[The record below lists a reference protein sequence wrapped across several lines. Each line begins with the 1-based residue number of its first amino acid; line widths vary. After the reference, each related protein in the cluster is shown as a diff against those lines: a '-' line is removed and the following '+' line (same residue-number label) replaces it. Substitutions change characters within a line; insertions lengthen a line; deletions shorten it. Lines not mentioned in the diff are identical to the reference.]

1 MLSAEGNF
9 FMATNS
15 NLGKNSRLHLLGAM
29 LLLWCA
35 AICGRLVYLQI
46 FRYGGFVKQAEHQQ
60 QREIPL
66 SAKRGV
72 IYDRSGKELAMSVL
86 VDSAFAVPSEV
97 KDLPTAVSLITRITR
112 DDHNVVLADCRN
124 HKTFCWVARKA
135 DDETIER
142 IKSLNLQGIHFQK
155 EPKRFYPARDLAAQ
169 VVGTVGMEDV
179 GQSGIEHAFDE
190 EMRGRAGKMFISV
203 DARRQWFSDVE
214 KQPEPGASLVLTI
227 DKNIQYIAEKELDQA
242 IHDTQAIA
250 GTVIVENP
258 HTGEI
263 LALANR
269 PTFNPN
275 LRKEITPNAL
285 TNRAVSYVYE
295 PGSTFKL
302 VTISAA
308 LEEKLTNPDE
318 VFDCQMG
325 SIVYNGM
332 RIRDSKPHGLL
343 PVWGVLA
350 ESSDVGAIKIAL
362 RLGEDRLYKYIRAY
376 GFGQQTGIEL
386 PGETRGLTKPVSRW
400 SKVSIAAISMG
411 QEIGISP
418 LQLSGLISTFA
429 NDGVWVAPCIV
440 AGTVGPNS
448 APQST
453 PQTVAFHPGAS
464 RRVISSYTAAEMRS
478 MMQKVVI
485 EGTGRKAILEGYTS
499 AGKTGAA
506 QKVDPATGAYSKTK
520 YIGSF
525 AGFAPVNNP
534 QIVVAVILD
543 SAVGL
548 HQGGQISAPVFR
560 RISQQVLEYLHV
572 PHDLPLA
579 PQHQL
584 LLAKTKD
591 KDLEEGTPDH
601 PGEPLETA
609 EVNSDSSD
617 GTKAPS
623 VARAT
628 LRQAQGRLS
637 PATAGADGNV
647 VQAAMREPVSSNAV
661 GGSSTQGNPSKTP
674 DAGTPAQAKLPST
687 GTVVLDVEQGGIE
700 VPLFVGKTVRGS
712 VEAAQDIGLELEA
725 VGSGVARQQTPVA
738 GTHVAAGARVTVQ
751 FGRKSQDLNHR
762 GHRVHR
768 GRRMNFSVP
777 LRVLCGKT
785 LRFDPQKNRVIR

>member
-1 MLSAEGNF
+1 
-9 FMATNS
+9 MAIQS
-15 NLGKNSRLHLLGAM
+15 SGKNSRLHLLSAV
-29 LLLWCA
+29 LVFWCV

-46 FRYGGFVKQAEHQQ
+46 FSYGRFVKQAGHQQ
-60 QREIPL
+60 QRAIPL
-66 SAKRGV
+66 AAKRGV

-86 VDSAFAVPSEV
+86 VDSAFAVPTEV
-97 KDLPTAVSLITRITR
+97 KDLPTLVSLITRITG
-112 DDHNVVLADCRN
+112 DDYNVVLADCRV

-135 DDETIER
+135 NDETIQR
-142 IKSLNLQGIHFQK
+142 INSLKLQGIHFQK

-169 VVGTVGMEDV
+169 VLGSVGMEDS
-179 GQSGIEHAFDE
+179 GQSGIEHEFDDE
-190 EMRGRAGKMFISV
+190 LRGRAGKMFISV
-203 DARRQWFSDVE
+203 DARRQWFADVE
-214 KQPEPGASLVLTI
+214 TQPDPGENLVLTI

-275 LRKEITPNAL
+275 ARKQITPGAL

-308 LEEKLTNPDE
+308 LEEKVTNPNE
-318 VFDCQMG
+318 LFDCQMG
-325 SIVYNGM
+325 AIVYNGM
-332 RIRDSKPHGLL
+332 RIRDSKPHGIL

-362 RLGEDRLYKYIRAY
+362 RLGEERFYKYIRAY

-418 LQLSGLISTFA
+418 IQLAGLISTFA
-429 NDGVWVAPCIV
+429 NDGVWVAPRILTGEV
-440 AGTVGPNS
+440 QPKG
-448 APQST
+448 T
-453 PQTVAFHPGAS
+453 PQTVAFHPGPS
-464 RRVISSYTAAEMRS
+464 HRVISPYTAAEMRS
-478 MMQKVVI
+478 MMQKVVL

-499 AGKTGAA
+499 AGKTGTA
-506 QKVDPATGAYSKTK
+506 QKVDPATGVYSKTK

-548 HQGGQISAPVFR
+548 HQGGQISAPVFK
-560 RISQQVLEYLHV
+560 RITQQVLEYMHV

-584 LLAKTKD
+584 LMAKMKE

-601 PGEPLETA
+601 PGETLETA
-609 EVNSDSSD
+609 EVNSEPM
-617 GTKAPS
+617 KPS
-623 VARAT
+623 VAAGVARAP
-628 LRQAQGRLS
+628 S
-637 PATAGADGNV
+637 PANAEATGNV
-647 VQAAMREPVSSNAV
+647 VQAAVRETVSTIAPGSIEEAPAKNSDTAPV
-661 GGSSTQGNPSKTP
+661 
-674 DAGTPAQAKLPST
+674 KLPSS

-700 VPLFVGKTVRGS
+700 VPSFVGKTVRGA
-712 VEAAQDIGLELEA
+712 VETAQDIGLELDA
-725 VGSGVARQQTPVA
+725 VGSGVARQQTPAA

-751 FGRKSQDLNHR
+751 FGR
-762 GHRVHR
+762 
-768 GRRMNFSVP
+768 
-777 LRVLCGKT
+777 
-785 LRFDPQKNRVIR
+785 

>member
-1 MLSAEGNF
+1 M
-9 FMATNS
+9 TVNS
-15 NLGKNSRLHLLGAM
+15 NLGKNSRLYLLGAM
-29 LLLWCA
+29 LLFWCV

-46 FRYGGFVKQAEHQQ
+46 FRYGSFVKQAEHQQ
-60 QREIPL
+60 QRAIPL

-72 IYDRSGKELAMSVL
+72 IYDRAGKELAMSVL

-97 KDLPTAVSLITRITR
+97 KDLPTAVSLITRITG

-142 IKSLNLQGIHFQK
+142 IKSLHLQGIHFQK

-169 VVGTVGMEDV
+169 VIGSVGMEDS
-179 GQSGIEHAFDE
+179 GQSGIEHAFDDE
-190 EMRGRAGKMFISV
+190 LRGRAGKMFISV

-214 KQPEPGASLVLTI
+214 KQPEPGENLVLTI
-227 DKNIQYIAEKELDQA
+227 DKNIQYIAEKELEQA

-275 LRKEITPNAL
+275 LRKQITPAAL

-325 SIVYNGM
+325 AIVYNGM

-362 RLGEDRLYKYIRAY
+362 RLGEDRFYKYIRAY

-386 PGETRGLTKPVSRW
+386 PGETRGMTKPVSRW
-400 SKVSIAAISMG
+400 SRVSIAAISMG

-418 LQLSGLISTFA
+418 LQLAGLVSTFA
-429 NDGVWVAPCIV
+429 NDGVWVAPRIV
-440 AGTVGPNS
+440 AGKVE
-448 APQST
+448 PQGV

-478 MMQKVVI
+478 MMQKVVL

-499 AGKTGAA
+499 AGKTGTA
-506 QKVDPATGAYSKTK
+506 QKVDPATGVYSKTK

-525 AGFAPVNNP
+525 AGFAPLNNP

-560 RISQQVLEYLHV
+560 RVAQQVLEYLHT

-584 LLAKTKD
+584 LLAQARMKD

-601 PGEPLETA
+601 LGEPLETA
-609 EVNSDSSD
+609 EVNGDALQPTAGPAS
-617 GTKAPS
+617 A
-623 VARAT
+623 ARAPKPT
-628 LRQAQGRLS
+628 TSGNE
-637 PATAGADGNV
+637 GNV
-647 VQAAMREPVSSNAV
+647 VQAAMRQNEPVSTAKPA
-661 GGSSTQGNPSKTP
+661 GSPAASSP
-674 DAGTPAQAKLPST
+674 DAASGQTKQPSS

-700 VPLFVGKTVRGS
+700 VPSFVGKTVRGA
-712 VEAAQDIGLELEA
+712 VEAAQEAGLELEA
-725 VGSGVARQQTPVA
+725 VGSGVAREQSPPA
-738 GTHVAAGARVTVQ
+738 GTHVATGAHVTVQ
-751 FGRKSQDLNHR
+751 FGR
-762 GHRVHR
+762 
-768 GRRMNFSVP
+768 
-777 LRVLCGKT
+777 
-785 LRFDPQKNRVIR
+785 

>member
-1 MLSAEGNF
+1 
-9 FMATNS
+9 MAGNS
-15 NLGKNSRLHLLGAM
+15 NLAKNSRLYLLGAM
-29 LLLWCA
+29 LLFWCV

-46 FRYGGFVKQAEHQQ
+46 FRYGSFVKQAEHQQ

-72 IYDRSGKELAMSVL
+72 IYDRAGHELAMSVL
-86 VDSAFAVPSEV
+86 VDSAFAVPTEV
-97 KDLPTAVSLITRITR
+97 KDLPTAVSLITRITG

-142 IKSLNLQGIHFQK
+142 IKSLRLQGIHFQK

-169 VVGTVGMEDV
+169 VVGTVGMEDS
-179 GQSGIEHAFDE
+179 GQSGIEHAFDDE
-190 EMRGRAGKMFISV
+190 LRGRAGKMFISV

-214 KQPEPGASLVLTI
+214 KQPEPGQSLVLTI

-275 LRKEITPNAL
+275 LRKEITPGAL

-308 LEEKLTNPDE
+308 LEEKLTNPNE

-350 ESSDVGAIKIAL
+350 ESSDVGSIKIAL
-362 RLGEDRLYKYIRAY
+362 RLGEDRFYKYIRAF

-386 PGETRGLTKPVSRW
+386 PGETRGMTKSVSRW

-418 LQLSGLISTFA
+418 LQLAGLVSTFA
-429 NDGVWVAPCIV
+429 NDGVWVAPRIV
-440 AGTVGPNS
+440 AGKVE
-448 APQST
+448 PQGT

-478 MMQKVVI
+478 MMQKVVL

-499 AGKTGAA
+499 AGKTGTG

-520 YIGSF
+520 YVASF
-525 AGFAPVNNP
+525 AGFAPLNNP
-534 QIVVAVILD
+534 QIVVGVILD

-548 HQGGQISAPVFR
+548 HQGGQVSAPVFR
-560 RISQQVLEYLHV
+560 RVTQQVLEYLHT

-579 PQHQL
+579 PNHQL
-584 LLAKTKD
+584 LLAEAKMKD

-609 EVNSDSSD
+609 EVNGDS
-617 GTKAPS
+617 S
-623 VARAT
+623 VARAP
-628 LRQAQGRLS
+628 S
-637 PATAGADGNV
+637 PAVASGQGNV
-647 VQAAMREPVSSNAV
+647 VQAAMRQSETVSSKSGAASPYHESQQESA
-661 GGSSTQGNPSKTP
+661 SSYGAL
-674 DAGTPAQAKLPST
+674 DAADGQRLTT
-687 GTVVLDVEQGGIE
+687 GTVILEVEQGGIE
-700 VPLFVGKTVRGS
+700 VPSFVGKTVRGA
-712 VEAAQDIGLELEA
+712 VEAAQDAGLELEA
-725 VGSGVARQQTPVA
+725 VGSGLARQQSPPA
-738 GTHVAAGARVTVQ
+738 GTHVAAGAHVRVQ
-751 FGRKSQDLNHR
+751 FGR
-762 GHRVHR
+762 
-768 GRRMNFSVP
+768 
-777 LRVLCGKT
+777 
-785 LRFDPQKNRVIR
+785 

>member
-1 MLSAEGNF
+1 VPA
-9 FMATNS
+9 ANS
-15 NLGKNSRLHLLGAM
+15 NLSKNSRLYLLGA
-29 LLLWCA
+29 LLVFWCA
-35 AICGRLVYLQI
+35 TICLRLVYLQI
-46 FRYGGFVKQAEHQQ
+46 FCYGTFARQAEHQQ
-60 QREIPL
+60 QRAIPL

-72 IYDRSGKELAMSVL
+72 IYDRGGRELAMSVL

-97 KDLPTAVSLITRITR
+97 KDLPTAVSLITRITG
-112 DDHNVVLADCRN
+112 DDRNVVLADCRN

-135 DDETIER
+135 DDQTIER
-142 IKSLNLQGIHFQK
+142 IRSLNLQGIHFQK

-169 VVGTVGMEDV
+169 VLGSVGMEDA
-179 GQSGIEHAFDE
+179 GQSGIEHAFDDE
-190 EMRGRAGKMFISV
+190 LRGRSGKMLISV
-203 DARRQWFSDVE
+203 DARKQWYSSVE
-214 KQPEPGASLVLTI
+214 TQPEPGENLVLTI
-227 DKNIQYIAEKELDQA
+227 DKNIQYIAEKELEQA
-242 IHDTQAIA
+242 IHDTKAIA

-275 LRKEITPNAL
+275 LRKQITPGAL

-308 LEEKLTNPDE
+308 LEEKVTNPDE

-332 RIRDSKPHGLL
+332 RIRDAKPHGLL

-350 ESSDVGAIKIAL
+350 ESSDVGSIKIAL
-362 RLGEDRLYKYIRAY
+362 RLGEDRFYKYIRAY

-418 LQLSGLISTFA
+418 LQLSGLVSTFA
-429 NDGVWVAPCIV
+429 NDGIWVAPRIV
-440 AGTVGPNS
+440 AGRVE
-448 APQST
+448 PQGA
-453 PQTVAFHPGAS
+453 PQTVVFHPANS
-464 RRVISSYTAAEMRS
+464 RRVISSYTAAQMRS
-478 MMQKVVI
+478 MMEKVVLDAH
-485 EGTGRKAILEGYTS
+485 GTGRRAILEGYTS
-499 AGKTGAA
+499 AGKTGTA

-543 SAVGL
+543 SAVGQ
-548 HQGGQISAPVFR
+548 HQGGQVSAPVFR

-572 PHDLPLA
+572 AHDLPLA

-584 LLAKTKD
+584 LMASRTRD

-609 EVNSDSSD
+609 EMNDSAEPA
-617 GTKAPS
+617 KPS
-623 VARAT
+623 VARA
-628 LRQAQGRLS
+628 LL
-637 PATAGADGNV
+637 PATAGSGGNV
-647 VQAAMREPVSSNAV
+647 VPAAMREAVTSSPADAVAQLGVSL
-661 GGSSTQGNPSKTP
+661 T
-674 DAGTPAQAKLPST
+674 GTPAATAQSKLPST
-687 GTVVLDVEQGGIE
+687 GTVMLDVEQGGIE
-700 VPLFVGKTVRGS
+700 VPSFVGKTVRAA
-712 VEAAQDIGLELEA
+712 VEAAQDAGLELEA
-725 VGSGVARQQTPVA
+725 VGSGVARQQSPSA
-738 GTHVAAGARVTVQ
+738 GTHLAAGSRVTVQ
-751 FGRKSQDLNHR
+751 FGR
-762 GHRVHR
+762 
-768 GRRMNFSVP
+768 
-777 LRVLCGKT
+777 
-785 LRFDPQKNRVIR
+785 

>member
-1 MLSAEGNF
+1 MS
-9 FMATNS
+9 TTS
-15 NLGKNSRLHLLGAM
+15 KLGKNSRLYLLGAM
-29 LLLWCA
+29 LLFWCV

-46 FRYGGFVKQAEHQQ
+46 FHYGTFVKQAEHQQ

-72 IYDRSGKELAMSVL
+72 IYDRAGKELAMSVL
-86 VDSAFAVPSEV
+86 VDSAFAVPTEV
-97 KDLPTAVSLITRITR
+97 KDLPTAVSLITRITGE
-112 DDHNVVLADCRN
+112 DHNVVLADCRN

-142 IKSLNLQGIHFQK
+142 IKSLHLQGIHFQK

-169 VVGTVGMEDV
+169 VIGSVGMEDS
-179 GQSGIEHAFDE
+179 GQSGIEHAFDDE
-190 EMRGRAGKMFISV
+190 LRGRAGKMFISV

-214 KQPEPGASLVLTI
+214 KQPEPGENLVLTI
-227 DKNIQYIAEKELDQA
+227 ARNLQYIAEKELDQA

-275 LRKEITPNAL
+275 LRKQITPAAL

-308 LEEKLTNPDE
+308 LEEKLTTPDE
-318 VFDCQMG
+318 LFDCQMG

-350 ESSDVGAIKIAL
+350 ESSDVGSIKIAL
-362 RLGEDRLYKYIRAY
+362 RLGEDRFYKYIRAY

-418 LQLSGLISTFA
+418 LQLSALISTFA
-429 NDGVWVAPCIV
+429 NDGVWVAPRIV
-440 AGTVGPNS
+440 AGTMD
-448 APQST
+448 PQSS
-453 PQTVAFHPGAS
+453 PEKSLPHTVAFHSGTS

-478 MMQKVVI
+478 MMQKVVL

-499 AGKTGAA
+499 AGKTGTA

-525 AGFAPVNNP
+525 AGFAPLNNP

-548 HQGGQISAPVFR
+548 HQGGQVSAPVFR
-560 RISQQVLEYLHV
+560 RVAQQVLEYLHV

-584 LLAKTKD
+584 LLASAKARD

-609 EVNSDSSD
+609 EVNGDSSEPASVRP
-617 GTKAPS
+617 GVAP
-623 VARAT
+623 AP
-628 LRQAQGRLS
+628 LRQAQGRPS
-637 PATAGADGNV
+637 PENAETDGRM
-647 VQAAMREPVSSNAV
+647 VQAAMRE
-661 GGSSTQGNPSKTP
+661 GE
-674 DAGTPAQAKLPST
+674 T
-687 GTVVLDVEQGGIE
+687 GHE
-700 VPLFVGKTVRGS
+700 F
-712 VEAAQDIGLELEA
+712 
-725 VGSGVARQQTPVA
+725 PVA
-738 GTHVAAGARVTVQ
+738 
-751 FGRKSQDLNHR
+751 SQ
-762 GHRVHR
+762 GQ
-768 GRRMNFSVP
+768 
-777 LRVLCGKT
+777 T
-785 LRFDPQKNRVIR
+785 LQPTDA

>member
-1 MLSAEGNF
+1 
-9 FMATNS
+9 
-15 NLGKNSRLHLLGAM
+15 M
-29 LLLWCA
+29 LLFWCV
-35 AICGRLVYLQI
+35 AICCRLVYLQI
-46 FRYGGFVKQAEHQQ
+46 FRYGSFIKQAEHQQ

-66 SAKRGV
+66 SPKRGV
-72 IYDRSGKELAMSVL
+72 IYDRAGHELAMSVL
-86 VDSAFAVPSEV
+86 VDSAFAVPTEV
-97 KDLPTAVSLITRITR
+97 KDLPTAVSLITRITGE
-112 DDHNVVLADCRN
+112 DHNVVLADCRA

-169 VVGTVGMEDV
+169 VVGTVGMEDS
-179 GQSGIEHAFDE
+179 GQSGIEHEFDDE
-190 EMRGRAGKMFISV
+190 LRGRAGAMSISV

-214 KQPEPGASLVLTI
+214 KQPDPGENLVLTI
-227 DKNIQYIAEKELDQA
+227 DKNIQYVAEKELDQA

-285 TNRAVSYVYE
+285 TNRAVSYAYE

-332 RIRDSKPHGLL
+332 RIRDSRPHGLL

-350 ESSDVGAIKIAL
+350 ESSDVGSIKIAL
-362 RLGEDRLYKYIRAY
+362 RLGEDRFYKYIRAF

-386 PGETRGLTKPVSRW
+386 PGETRGMTKPVSRW

-411 QEIGISP
+411 QEIGISAI
-418 LQLSGLISTFA
+418 QLSSLISTFA
-429 NDGVWVAPCIV
+429 NDGVWVAPRIL
-440 AGTVGPNS
+440 AGTVE
-448 APQST
+448 PQGSL
-453 PQTVAFHPGAS
+453 QTVSFHPGPS
-464 RRVISSYTAAEMRS
+464 HRVISSYTAAEMRS
-478 MMQKVVI
+478 MMQKVVL
-485 EGTGRKAILEGYTS
+485 EGTGRKATLEGYTS
-499 AGKTGAA
+499 AGKTGTG

-520 YIGSF
+520 YIASF
-525 AGFAPVNNP
+525 AGFAPLNNP
-534 QIVVAVILD
+534 QIVVVVILD

-548 HQGGQISAPVFR
+548 HQGGQVSAPVFHR
-560 RISQQVLEYLHV
+560 VAQQVLEYLHT

-579 PQHQL
+579 PNHQL
-584 LLAKTKD
+584 LLASRVQDKD

-601 PGEPLETA
+601 PGEPLET
-609 EVNSDSSD
+609 ELSEGS
-617 GTKAPS
+617 APS
-623 VARAT
+623 GTGNDNVAQSPLPAAPGRDRPLIQAA
-628 LRQAQGRLS
+628 LRQSEPPPSSAGGAS
-637 PATAGADGNV
+637 PGHDEPPQKSSGSTTETAKQTNV
-647 VQAAMREPVSSNAV
+647 
-661 GGSSTQGNPSKTP
+661 
-674 DAGTPAQAKLPST
+674 PAT

-700 VPLFVGKTVRGS
+700 VPVFIGKTVRGA
-712 VEAAQDIGLELEA
+712 VETAQDAGLELEA
-725 VGSGVARQQTPVA
+725 VGSGVARQQSPPA
-738 GTHVAAGARVTVQ
+738 GTHVAAGAHVTVQ
-751 FGRKSQDLNHR
+751 FGR
-762 GHRVHR
+762 
-768 GRRMNFSVP
+768 
-777 LRVLCGKT
+777 
-785 LRFDPQKNRVIR
+785 

>member
-1 MLSAEGNF
+1 MFVWNDH
-9 FMATNS
+9 MATDS
-15 NLGKNSRLHLLGAM
+15 NLGKNGRLYLLGAM
-29 LLLWCA
+29 LLFWCV

-46 FRYGGFVKQAEHQQ
+46 FRYGSFVKQAEHQQ

-72 IYDRSGKELAMSVL
+72 IYDRAGHELAMSVL
-86 VDSAFAVPSEV
+86 VDSAFAVPTEV
-97 KDLPTAVSLITRITR
+97 KDLPTAVSLITRITGE
-112 DDHNVVLADCRN
+112 DHNVVLADCRN

-169 VVGTVGMEDV
+169 VVGTVGMEDS
-179 GQSGIEHAFDE
+179 GQSGIEHAFDDE
-190 EMRGRAGKMFISV
+190 LRGRAGKMFISV

-214 KQPEPGASLVLTI
+214 KQPEPGDNLVLTI

-242 IHDTQAIA
+242 IHDTQAIS

-275 LRKEITPNAL
+275 RRKEITPNAL

-350 ESSDVGAIKIAL
+350 ESSDVGSIKIAL
-362 RLGEDRLYKYIRAY
+362 RLGEDRYYKYIRAF

-386 PGETRGLTKPVSRW
+386 PGETRGLTKPPSRW
-400 SKVSIAAISMG
+400 SKVSIAAISIG

-418 LQLSGLISTFA
+418 LQLAGLVSTFA
-429 NDGVWVAPCIV
+429 NDGVWVAPRIV
-440 AGTVGPNS
+440 AGKVE
-448 APQST
+448 PQGT
-453 PQTVAFHPGAS
+453 PQTVAFHPAAS

-478 MMQKVVI
+478 MMQKVVL

-499 AGKTGAA
+499 AGKTGTG

-520 YIGSF
+520 YVGSF
-525 AGFAPVNNP
+525 AGFAPLNNP

-543 SAVGL
+543 SAVGP
-548 HQGGQISAPVFR
+548 HQGGQVAAPVFR
-560 RISQQVLEYLHV
+560 RVAQQVLEYLHT

-579 PQHQL
+579 PNRQL
-584 LLAKTKD
+584 LLAARAKD

-609 EVNSDSSD
+609 DVSGDSS
-617 GTKAPS
+617 G
-623 VARAT
+623 ARAP
-628 LRQAQGRLS
+628 LRQAHGGPA
-637 PATAGADGNV
+637 PATTHADGHV
-647 VQAAMREPVSSNAV
+647 VDAAMRQSEPAPAPSSDPGQA
-661 GGSSTQGNPSKTP
+661 
-674 DAGTPAQAKLPST
+674 PAQSPDMASAPPKLPAT

-700 VPLFVGKTVRGS
+700 VPSFVGKTVRGA
-712 VEAAQDIGLELEA
+712 VEAAQDAGLELEA
-725 VGSGVARQQTPVA
+725 IGSGLARQQSPPA
-738 GTHVAAGARVTVQ
+738 GTHVSAGAHVTVQ
-751 FGRKSQDLNHR
+751 FGQ
-762 GHRVHR
+762 
-768 GRRMNFSVP
+768 
-777 LRVLCGKT
+777 
-785 LRFDPQKNRVIR
+785 

>member
-1 MLSAEGNF
+1 
-9 FMATNS
+9 MAINS
-15 NLGKNSRLHLLGAM
+15 NLGRNSRLYLLGAM
-29 LLLWCA
+29 LLFWCV
-35 AICGRLVYLQI
+35 AICGRLLYLQI
-46 FRYGGFVKQAEHQQ
+46 FCYGSFVKQAEHQQ

-72 IYDRSGKELAMSVL
+72 IYDRAGHELAMSVL
-86 VDSAFAVPSEV
+86 VDSAFAVPTEV
-97 KDLPTAVSLITRITR
+97 KDLPTAVSLITRITGE
-112 DDHNVVLADCRN
+112 DHHVVLADCRN

-135 DDETIER
+135 DDETIGR

-169 VVGTVGMEDV
+169 VVGTVGMEDS
-179 GQSGIEHAFDE
+179 GQSGIEHAFDNE
-190 EMRGRAGKMFISV
+190 LRGRAGKMFISV

-214 KQPEPGASLVLTI
+214 KQPEPGESLVLTI

-350 ESSDVGAIKIAL
+350 ESSDVGSIKIAL
-362 RLGEDRLYKYIRAY
+362 RLGEDRYYKYIRAF

-386 PGETRGLTKPVSRW
+386 PGETRGLTKPPSRW
-400 SKVSIAAISMG
+400 SKVSIAAISIG

-418 LQLSGLISTFA
+418 IQLAGLVSTFA
-429 NDGVWVAPCIV
+429 NDGVWVAPRIV
-440 AGTVGPNS
+440 AGKFEPGDTL
-448 APQST
+448 QSGMK
-453 PQTVAFHPGAS
+453 TVAFHPGAS
-464 RRVISSYTAAEMRS
+464 RRVISSFTAAEMRS
-478 MMQKVVI
+478 MMQKVVL
-485 EGTGRKAILEGYTS
+485 EGTGRKAILEGYTA
-499 AGKTGAA
+499 AGKTGTG

-520 YIGSF
+520 YVGSF
-525 AGFAPVNNP
+525 AGFAPLNDP

-543 SAVGL
+543 SAVGP
-548 HQGGQISAPVFR
+548 HQGGQVAAPVFR
-560 RISQQVLEYLHV
+560 RVAQQALEYLHT

-579 PQHQL
+579 PNHQL
-584 LLAKTKD
+584 LLASRAKD

-609 EVNSDSSD
+609 EVDADS
-617 GTKAPS
+617 S
-623 VARAT
+623 VARAP
-628 LRQAQGRLS
+628 S
-637 PATAGADGNV
+637 PATAGSDGKV
-647 VQAAMREPVSSNAV
+647 VQAAMRQSEPL
-661 GGSSTQGNPSKTP
+661 SSTADPTGRATERQVLGST
-674 DAGTPAQAKLPST
+674 DETVAAQAKLPAT

-700 VPLFVGKTVRGS
+700 VPSFIGKTVRGA
-712 VEAAQDIGLELEA
+712 VEAAQDAGLELEA
-725 VGSGVARQQTPVA
+725 VGSGVARQQSPPA
-738 GTHVAAGARVTVQ
+738 GTHVAAGAHVTVQ
-751 FGRKSQDLNHR
+751 FGR
-762 GHRVHR
+762 
-768 GRRMNFSVP
+768 
-777 LRVLCGKT
+777 
-785 LRFDPQKNRVIR
+785 

>member
-1 MLSAEGNF
+1 
-9 FMATNS
+9 MATSPNPGS
-15 NLGKNSRLHLLGAM
+15 SPRLSLLGAM

-35 AICGRLVYLQI
+35 AICGRLIYLQV
-46 FRYGGFVKQAEHQQ
+46 FCYGNFVKQAGHQQ
-60 QREIPL
+60 QRAIPL
-66 SAKRGV
+66 APKRGV
-72 IYDRSGKELAMSVL
+72 IYDRAGRELAMSVL
-86 VDSAFAVPSEV
+86 VDSAFAVPTEV
-97 KDLPTAVSLITRITR
+97 KDLPTAVSLISRITG
-112 DDHNVVLADCRN
+112 DDANVVLADCRA

-135 DDETIER
+135 SDETIGR

-155 EPKRFYPARDLAAQ
+155 EPKRFFPARDLAAQ
-169 VVGTVGMEDV
+169 VLGSVGMEDS
-179 GQSGIEHAFDE
+179 GQSGIEHEFDE
-190 EMRGRAGKMFISV
+190 KLRGRPGKMSISV
-203 DARRQWFSDVE
+203 DARKKWFSDVE
-214 KQPEPGASLVLTI
+214 TQPEPGENLVLTI

-275 LRKEITPNAL
+275 LRKQITPAAL

-308 LEEKLTNPDE
+308 LEEKITNPDE

-332 RIRDSKPHGLL
+332 RIRDAKPHGLL

-362 RLGEDRLYKYIRAY
+362 RLGEDRFYKYIRAY
-376 GFGQQTGIEL
+376 GFGQPTGIEL
-386 PGETRGLTKPVSRW
+386 PGETRGLTKPPSRW
-400 SKVSIAAISMG
+400 SRVSIAAISMG

-418 LQLSGLISTFA
+418 LQLAGLVSTFA
-429 NDGVWVAPCIV
+429 NDGVWVAPRIV
-440 AGTVGPNS
+440 AGTTQ
-448 APQST
+448 PQAMV
-453 PQTVAFHPGAS
+453 QTVTFHPAEG
-464 RRVISSYTAAEMRS
+464 RRVISSFTAAEMRS
-478 MMQKVVI
+478 MMQKVVL
-485 EGTGRKAILEGYTS
+485 EGTGRKAILEGYS
-499 AGKTGAA
+499 AAGKTGTA

-548 HQGGQISAPVFR
+548 HQGGQVSAPVFR

-579 PQHQL
+579 PRHQL
-584 LLAKTKD
+584 LLAQSKMKD
-591 KDLEEGTPDH
+591 KELEEGTPDH

-609 EVNSDSSD
+609 EVTGDSS
-617 GTKAPS
+617 GKPS
-623 VARAT
+623 VARAPTPANART
-628 LRQAQGRLS
+628 LNG
-637 PATAGADGNV
+637 PV
-647 VQAAMREPVSSNAV
+647 VQAAMREPMAN
-661 GGSSTQGNPSKTP
+661 GSQAASP
-674 DAGTPAQAKLPST
+674 TPAVPEKPGDTTASVQEKLPLT

-700 VPLFVGKTVRGS
+700 VPSFVGKTVRS
-712 VEAAQDIGLELEA
+712 ALEAAQDAGLELEP
-725 VGSGVARQQTPVA
+725 VGSGVARQQSPA
-738 GTHVAAGARVTVQ
+738 PGTHVHAGSRVTVQ
-751 FGRKSQDLNHR
+751 FGR
-762 GHRVHR
+762 
-768 GRRMNFSVP
+768 
-777 LRVLCGKT
+777 
-785 LRFDPQKNRVIR
+785 

>member
-1 MLSAEGNF
+1 MTPTDTLA
-9 FMATNS
+9 
-15 NLGKNSRLHLLGAM
+15 KNRRLYLMGAVLLF
-29 LLLWCA
+29 WCV

-46 FRYGGFVKQAEHQQ
+46 FRYGNFVKQAEHQQ
-60 QREIPL
+60 QRAIPL

-72 IYDRSGKELAMSVL
+72 IYDRAGHELAMSVL

-97 KDLPTAVSLITRITR
+97 KDLPTAVSLITRITG
-112 DDHNVVLADCRN
+112 DDHNVVLADCRT

-135 DDETIER
+135 NDETIER
-142 IKSLNLQGIHFQK
+142 IRSLNLQGIHFQK

-169 VVGTVGMEDV
+169 VVGSVGMEDS
-179 GQSGIEHAFDE
+179 GQSGIEHEFDE
-190 EMRGRAGKMFISV
+190 KLRGRAGKMFISV
-203 DARRQWFSDVE
+203 DARRQWFSDIE
-214 KQPEPGASLVLTI
+214 KQPEPGENLVLTI

-258 HTGEI
+258 KTGEI

-275 LRKEITPNAL
+275 LRKQITPGAL

-318 VFDCQMG
+318 IFDCQMG

-362 RLGEDRLYKYIRAY
+362 RLGQERFYKYIRDY

-418 LQLSGLISTFA
+418 IQLSALISTFA
-429 NDGVWVAPCIV
+429 NDGVRVPPRIL
-440 AGTVGPNS
+440 AGKVD
-448 APQST
+448 PQGT
-453 PQTVAFHPGAS
+453 PQTVAFHPVEG
-464 RRVISSYTAAEMRS
+464 RRVISSFTAAEMRS
-478 MMQKVVI
+478 MMQKVVL
-485 EGTGRKAILEGYTS
+485 EGTGRKAILEGYSS
-499 AGKTGAA
+499 AGKTGTA

-548 HQGGQISAPVFR
+548 HQGGQVSAPVFHR
-560 RISQQVLEYLHV
+560 VAQQVLEYLHT

-584 LLAKTKD
+584 LMAAARAKD

-609 EVNSDSSD
+609 EVTGDATPGNDR
-617 GTKAPS
+617 
-623 VARAT
+623 VARAP
-628 LRQAQGRLS
+628 LWQAQGKLS
-637 PATAGADGNV
+637 SATAGGDGKV
-647 VQAAMREPVSSNAV
+647 VQAAIRQTAPVADI
-661 GGSSTQGNPSKTP
+661 STSGAPETP
-674 DAGTPAQAKLPST
+674 TGQTKSPAT
-687 GTVVLDVEQGGIE
+687 GTVVIDVEQGGIE
-700 VPLFVGKTVRGS
+700 VPSFVGKTVRS
-712 VEAAQDIGLELEA
+712 AVETAQDAGLDLEA
-725 VGSGVARQQTPVA
+725 VGSGLARQQTPLP
-738 GTHVAAGARVTVQ
+738 GTHVPTGAHVTVQ
-751 FGRKSQDLNHR
+751 FGR
-762 GHRVHR
+762 
-768 GRRMNFSVP
+768 
-777 LRVLCGKT
+777 
-785 LRFDPQKNRVIR
+785 

>member
-1 MLSAEGNF
+1 MSSDS
-9 FMATNS
+9 T
-15 NLGKNSRLHLLGAM
+15 LGKNSRLYLLGGI

-35 AICGRLVYLQI
+35 AICVRLVYLQI
-46 FRYGGFVKQAEHQQ
+46 FQYGSFVKQAEHQQ

-72 IYDRSGKELAMSVL
+72 IYDRAGHELAMSVL

-97 KDLPTAVSLITRITR
+97 KDLPTAVALITRITGE
-112 DDHNVVLADCRN
+112 DHNVVLADCRN
-124 HKTFCWVARKA
+124 HKTFCWMARKA

-169 VVGTVGMEDV
+169 VIGTVGMEDA
-179 GQSGIEHAFDE
+179 GQSGIEHGFDDKL
-190 EMRGRAGKMFISV
+190 RGRAGKMLISV

-214 KQPEPGASLVLTI
+214 KQPEPGESLVLTI

-258 HTGEI
+258 RTGEI

-275 LRKEITPNAL
+275 LRKQITPTAL

-308 LEEKLTNPDE
+308 LEEKLTNPNE

-362 RLGEDRLYKYIRAY
+362 RLGEERFYKYIRAY

-418 LQLSGLISTFA
+418 IQLSALISTFA
-429 NDGVWVAPCIV
+429 NDGVWVAPRILTGEV
-440 AGTVGPNS
+440 EPKIG
-448 APQST
+448 
-453 PQTVAFHPGAS
+453 PQTVAFHPGPS
-464 RRVISSYTAAEMRS
+464 RRVISSFTAAEMRS
-478 MMQKVVI
+478 MMQKVVL

-499 AGKTGAA
+499 AGKTGTA

-548 HQGGQISAPVFR
+548 HQGGQVSAPVFR
-560 RISQQVLEYLHV
+560 RVTQQVLEYLHT

-579 PQHQL
+579 PRHQL
-584 LLAKTKD
+584 LLAQARMKEN
-591 KDLEEGTPDH
+591 DLEEGTPDH
-601 PGEPLETA
+601 PGESLETA
-609 EVNSDSSD
+609 EVNGDSSEVP
-617 GTKAPS
+617 KPS
-623 VARAT
+623 VAHA
-628 LRQAQGRLS
+628 
-637 PATAGADGNV
+637 PATVNTEGKV
-647 VQAAMREPVSSNAV
+647 VQAAMRQPETERGAGVETPKDTPIASVAANEPRSPV
-661 GGSSTQGNPSKTP
+661 
-674 DAGTPAQAKLPST
+674 PAT
-687 GTVVLDVEQGGIE
+687 GTIVLDVEQGGIE
-700 VPLFVGKTVRGS
+700 VPSFVGKTVRGA
-712 VEAAQDIGLELEA
+712 VEAAQDAGIELEA
-725 VGSGVARQQTPVA
+725 VGSGVARQQSPSA
-738 GTHVAAGARVTVQ
+738 GTHIAAGAHVTVQ
-751 FGRKSQDLNHR
+751 FGR
-762 GHRVHR
+762 
-768 GRRMNFSVP
+768 
-777 LRVLCGKT
+777 
-785 LRFDPQKNRVIR
+785 

>member
-1 MLSAEGNF
+1 
-9 FMATNS
+9 MANS
-15 NLGKNSRLHLLGAM
+15 PSPSPGKNSRLYLLGGM
-29 LLLWCA
+29 LLFWCV
-35 AICGRLVYLQI
+35 AICARLVYLQI
-46 FRYGGFVKQAEHQQ
+46 FCYGSFAKQAEHQQ

-72 IYDRSGKELAMSVL
+72 IYDRAGHELAMSVL
-86 VDSAFAVPSEV
+86 VDSAFAVPTEV
-97 KDLPTAVSLITRITR
+97 KDLPTAVNLITRITG
-112 DDHNVVLADCRN
+112 DDYNVVLADCRA

-135 DDETIER
+135 NDETIER
-142 IKSLNLQGIHFQK
+142 INSLKLQGVHFQK

-169 VVGTVGMEDV
+169 VLGSGGMEDS
-179 GQSGIEHAFDE
+179 GQSGIEHEFDDE
-190 EMRGRAGKMFISV
+190 LRGRPGKMFISV
-203 DARRQWFSDVE
+203 DARKQWFSDIE
-214 KQPEPGASLVLTI
+214 TQPDPGENIVLTI

-275 LRKEITPNAL
+275 LRKQITPGAL
-285 TNRAVSYVYE
+285 TNRAVSYAYE

-308 LEEKLTNPDE
+308 LEEKVTNPDE

-350 ESSDVGAIKIAL
+350 ESSDVGSIKIAL
-362 RLGEDRLYKYIRAY
+362 RLGEDRFYKYIRAF

-386 PGETRGLTKPVSRW
+386 PGETRGMTKPVSRW

-418 LQLSGLISTFA
+418 IQLTSLISTFA
-429 NDGVWVAPCIV
+429 NDGVWVAPRIV
-440 AGTVGPNS
+440 AGTVQPRG
-448 APQST
+448 T

-464 RRVISSYTAAEMRS
+464 HRVISSYTAAEMRS
-478 MMQKVVI
+478 MMQKVVL

-499 AGKTGAA
+499 AGKTGTA

-548 HQGGQISAPVFR
+548 HQGGQVSAPVFR
-560 RISQQVLEYLHV
+560 RVAQQVLEYLHT

-584 LLAKTKD
+584 LLAKMKD

-601 PGEPLETA
+601 PGETLETA
-609 EVNSDSSD
+609 EVNGDSSESTKSTSLAQSPVPASVGSD
-617 GTKAPS
+617 G
-623 VARAT
+623 
-628 LRQAQGRLS
+628 
-637 PATAGADGNV
+637 DV
-647 VQAAMREPVSSNAV
+647 VQAAMREPVSQNLPPDGLAI
-661 GGSSTQGNPSKTP
+661 SSKAPEPGI
-674 DAGTPAQAKLPST
+674 AAQVRLPSS
-687 GTVVLDVEQGGIE
+687 GTVGLDVEQGGIE
-700 VPLFVGKTVRGS
+700 VPSFVGKTVRGA
-712 VEAAQDIGLELEA
+712 VESAQDGGLERDA
-725 VGSGVARQQTPVA
+725 VGSGVARQQTPAA

-751 FGRKSQDLNHR
+751 FGR
-762 GHRVHR
+762 
-768 GRRMNFSVP
+768 
-777 LRVLCGKT
+777 
-785 LRFDPQKNRVIR
+785 

>member
-1 MLSAEGNF
+1 
-9 FMATNS
+9 MATTAQPIR
-15 NLGKNSRLHLLGAM
+15 NSRLYVLGAM
-29 LLLWCA
+29 LFLWCVV
-35 AICGRLVYLQI
+35 ICARLVYLQI
-46 FRYGGFVKQAEHQQ
+46 FSYGRFVKQAGHQQ
-60 QREIPL
+60 QRAIPL
-66 SAKRGV
+66 TAKRGI
-72 IYDRSGKELAMSVL
+72 IYDREGRELAMSVM

-97 KDLPTAVSLITRITR
+97 KDLPTAISLITRITG
-112 DDHNVVLADCRN
+112 DDYNVVLADCRA

-135 DDETIER
+135 DDQTIER
-142 IKSLNLQGIHFQK
+142 ISSLKLQGIHLQK
-155 EPKRFYPARDLAAQ
+155 EPQRFYPARDLAAQ
-169 VVGTVGMEDV
+169 VLGSVGMEDS
-179 GQSGIEHAFDE
+179 GLSGIEHEFNDE
-190 EMRGRAGKMFISV
+190 LQGHAGKMFISV
-203 DARRQWFSDVE
+203 DAHKKWFSDVE
-214 KQPEPGASLVLTI
+214 TQPEPGENLVLTI

-275 LRKEITPNAL
+275 RRKQITPAAL

-308 LEEKLTNPDE
+308 LEEKITNPNE
-318 VFDCQMG
+318 IFDCQMG

-350 ESSDVGAIKIAL
+350 ESSDVGSIKIAL
-362 RLGEDRLYKYIRAY
+362 RLGEDRFYKYIRAY

-386 PGETRGLTKPVSRW
+386 PGETRGLTKPPSRW

-418 LQLSGLISTFA
+418 IQLTGLVSTFA
-429 NDGVWVAPCIV
+429 NDGVWIAPRIV
-440 AGTVGPNS
+440 AGTVEPRG
-448 APQST
+448 T
-453 PQTVAFHPGAS
+453 PQTVAFHSGAS
-464 RRVISSYTAAEMRS
+464 HRVISSYTAAEMRS
-478 MMQKVVI
+478 MMQKVVL

-499 AGKTGAA
+499 AGKTGTA

-548 HQGGQISAPVFR
+548 HQGGQVSAPVFQ
-560 RISQQVLEYLHV
+560 RITQQVLEYLHV

-584 LLAKTKD
+584 LLAQSKVKD
-591 KDLEEGTPDH
+591 KDLDEGTPDH

-609 EVNSDSSD
+609 EVNNDPSD
-617 GTKAPS
+617 APKTNM
-623 VARAT
+623 ARASVPST
-628 LRQAQGRLS
+628 TNEGIV
-637 PATAGADGNV
+637 P
-647 VQAAMREPVSSNAV
+647 AAMRESISGVAPRTGPPEEAKQVA
-661 GGSSTQGNPSKTP
+661 PP
-674 DAGTPAQAKLPST
+674 PLPAN

-700 VPLFVGKTVRGS
+700 VPDFTGKTVRGA
-712 VEAAQDIGLELEA
+712 VESAQDIGLELDA
-725 VGSGVARQQTPVA
+725 VGSGVARQQTPSA
-738 GTHVAAGARVTVQ
+738 GTHVPAGSRVTVQ
-751 FGRKSQDLNHR
+751 FGR
-762 GHRVHR
+762 
-768 GRRMNFSVP
+768 
-777 LRVLCGKT
+777 
-785 LRFDPQKNRVIR
+785 

>member
-1 MLSAEGNF
+1 MSAGNL
-9 FMATNS
+9 T
-15 NLGKNSRLHLLGAM
+15 LGKNSRLYLLGSM
-29 LLLWCA
+29 LLFWCVL
-35 AICGRLVYLQI
+35 ICARLIYLQV
-46 FRYGGFVKQAEHQQ
+46 FQYGSFVKQAEHQQ

-72 IYDRSGKELAMSVL
+72 IYDRAGHELAMSVL

-97 KDLPTAVSLITRITR
+97 KDLPTAVSLITRITGE
-112 DDHNVVLADCRN
+112 DHNVVLADCRS

-135 DDETIER
+135 DDEIIER

-169 VVGTVGMEDV
+169 VVGTVGMEDA
-179 GQSGIEHAFDE
+179 GQSGIEHEFDDE
-190 EMRGRAGKMFISV
+190 LRGHGGKMFISV

-214 KQPEPGASLVLTI
+214 KQPEPGENVVLTI

-275 LRKEITPNAL
+275 LRKQITPGAL
-285 TNRAVSYVYE
+285 TNRAVSYIYE

-318 VFDCQMG
+318 IFDCQMG

-332 RIRDSKPHGLL
+332 RIRDSRPHGLL

-362 RLGEDRLYKYIRAY
+362 RLGEDRFYKYIRAY

-411 QEIGISP
+411 QEIGISAV
-418 LQLSGLISTFA
+418 QLSALISTFA
-429 NDGVWVAPCIV
+429 NDGVWIAPRIV
-440 AGTVGPNS
+440 AGTLDPQTSPGKNS
-448 APQST
+448 
-453 PQTVAFHPGAS
+453 PQTVAFHPGTS

-478 MMQKVVI
+478 MMQKVVL

-499 AGKTGAA
+499 AGKTGTA

-520 YIGSF
+520 YVGSF

-548 HQGGQISAPVFR
+548 HQGGQVSAPVFR
-560 RISQQVLEYLHV
+560 RVAQQVLEYLHT

-579 PQHQL
+579 PNHQL
-584 LLAKTKD
+584 LLAQAKTKD

-609 EVNSDSSD
+609 DVNGSASEPTA
-617 GTKAPS
+617 GKPT
-623 VARAT
+623 VARAP
-628 LRQAQGRLS
+628 S
-637 PATAGADGNV
+637 PATASSDGQV
-647 VQAAMREPVSSNAV
+647 VQAAMRQNEPAPAATDQLAPANAV
-661 GGSSTQGNPSKTP
+661 SVNDPAAVTKTP
-674 DAGTPAQAKLPST
+674 TT
-687 GTVVLDVEQGGIE
+687 GTVVLDIEQGGIE
-700 VPLFVGKTVRGS
+700 VPSFVGKTVRGA
-712 VEAAQDIGLELEA
+712 VEAAEDAGLELEA
-725 VGSGVARQQTPVA
+725 VGSGVGREQSPPA
-738 GTHVAAGARVTVQ
+738 GSHVAAGAHVTVQ
-751 FGRKSQDLNHR
+751 FGR
-762 GHRVHR
+762 
-768 GRRMNFSVP
+768 
-777 LRVLCGKT
+777 
-785 LRFDPQKNRVIR
+785 

>member
-1 MLSAEGNF
+1 MTDNYKP
-9 FMATNS
+9 
-15 NLGKNSRLHLLGAM
+15 GKNSRLYLLGAM

-35 AICGRLVYLQI
+35 AICARLVYLQI
-46 FRYGGFVKQAEHQQ
+46 FRYGSFVKQAEHQQ
-60 QREIPL
+60 QRAIPL

-72 IYDRSGKELAMSVL
+72 IYDRAGHELAMSVL

-97 KDLPTAVSLITRITR
+97 KDLPTAVSLVTRITGEDR
-112 DDHNVVLADCRN
+112 NVVLADCRA

-169 VVGTVGMEDV
+169 VVGSVGMEDS
-179 GQSGIEHAFDE
+179 GQSGIEHEFDDE
-190 EMRGRAGKMFISV
+190 LRGRPGKMFISV
-203 DARRQWFSDVE
+203 DARRQWFSDIE
-214 KQPEPGASLVLTI
+214 KQPEAGENLVLTI
-227 DKNIQYIAEKELDQA
+227 DKNVQYIAEKELDQA

-275 LRKEITPNAL
+275 LRKQITPAAL
-285 TNRAVSYVYE
+285 TDRAVSDIYE

-302 VTISAA
+302 VTIASA
-308 LEEKLTNPDE
+308 LEEKLTNPNE
-318 VFDCQMG
+318 IFDCQMG

-362 RLGEDRLYKYIRAY
+362 RLGEDRFYKYIRAF

-386 PGETRGLTKPVSRW
+386 PGETRGMTKPVSRW

-411 QEIGISP
+411 QEIGISAV
-418 LQLSGLISTFA
+418 QLAGLVSTFA
-429 NDGVWVAPCIV
+429 NDGVWVSPRILSGKV
-440 AGTVGPNS
+440 E
-448 APQST
+448 PQGSL
-453 PQTVAFHPGAS
+453 QAVSFHPGPTH
-464 RRVISSYTAAEMRS
+464 RVISSYTAAEMRA
-478 MMQKVVI
+478 MMQKVVL
-485 EGTGRKAILEGYTS
+485 EGTGRKAILEGYSS
-499 AGKTGAA
+499 AGKTGTA

-520 YIGSF
+520 YVGSF

-548 HQGGQISAPVFR
+548 HQGGQVSAPVFHR
-560 RISQQVLEYLHV
+560 VAQQVLEYLHI

-584 LLAKTKD
+584 LLAQARTKD
-591 KDLEEGTPDH
+591 RDLEEGTPDH

-609 EVNSDSSD
+609 QVSGDSEIVRAP
-617 GTKAPS
+617 APS
-623 VARAT
+623 NSPSE
-628 LRQAQGRLS
+628 AQ
-637 PATAGADGNV
+637 PV
-647 VQAAMREPVSSNAV
+647 VQAALRENVV
-661 GGSSTQGNPSKTP
+661 TTTGSAEAKVEQKQVVTSGSEPSIP
-674 DAGTPAQAKLPST
+674 QAKSLT
-687 GTVVLDVEQGGIE
+687 AGTVVLDISQGGIE
-700 VPLFVGKTVRGS
+700 VPSFVGKTVRGS
-712 VEAAQDIGLELEA
+712 VETAQEAGLELEA
-725 VGSGVARQQTPVA
+725 VGSGVARQQSPLA
-738 GTHVAAGARVTVQ
+738 GTHVAAGAHVTVQ
-751 FGRKSQDLNHR
+751 FGR
-762 GHRVHR
+762 
-768 GRRMNFSVP
+768 
-777 LRVLCGKT
+777 
-785 LRFDPQKNRVIR
+785 